1 MFPHVSD
8 DACRGLKM
16 EQSALVRRVRLIY
29 DPSRAE
35 LLLRPMFFGLSGAHC
50 DDHVERCSISS
61 PSFSRLS

>member
-16 EQSALVRRVRLIY
+16 ERSALVRRVRLIY

-35 LLLRPMFFGLSGAHC
+35 LRATADVPWPKRS
-50 DDHVERCSISS
+50 CSISF